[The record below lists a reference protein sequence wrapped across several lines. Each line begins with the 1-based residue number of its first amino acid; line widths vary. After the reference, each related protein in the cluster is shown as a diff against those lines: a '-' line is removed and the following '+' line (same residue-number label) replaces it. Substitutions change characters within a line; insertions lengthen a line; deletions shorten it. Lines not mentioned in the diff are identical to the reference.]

1 MKQKSKRL
9 SFVLTFLMLWTMSFA
24 QKAITGSVKDAN
36 GEPLIG
42 VSISAGGSNGTV
54 TDVDGNFSLSNVSAS
69 TILKF
74 SYVGYETQETKVGN
88 LSIVNIVMKSS
99 YESLD
104 EVVVVGYGVMKKRD
118 LSGSIS

>member
-88 LSIVNIVMKSS
+88 LSEKPKHLKAANGR
-99 YESLD
+99 L
-104 EVVVVGYGVMKKRD
+104 
-118 LSGSIS
+118 